1 MHDNMDSGGRRE
13 QKDFS
18 PVVGKYNKILF
29 GQRADM
35 RGGYID
41 APHATALDGASV
53 DRVLSG
59 KVNVG
64 SFSTDNGLVM
74 PSASKIYLDA
84 HMRGLFEVA
93 PGSTLLVQDAGGR
106 ERTLIVA
113 NARHGAEGGEFVPIT
128 VRAEMLSGLK
138 RLIQQK
144 YQADAR
150 TGEIAQ
156 KFNELGGTSMITTVN
171 RGVCDINRYPD
182 FKGTLDADAQR
193 GGVEEYRRFKEEILR
208 RAGNIGASGEA
219 VRPFLHIA
227 LHGKKDFDPARSND
241 SDIELGTARGA
252 SCADKNVV
260 EWLEELFKRKLAE
273 KNVVVRGMAPVV
285 NADVRLWGDQSKS
298 EGRRQHG
305 DSFMTV
311 QVEVCREIRNKYG
324 SELAQIFAEL
334 IQEFTNKFHQ
344 PA

>member
-13 QKDFS
+13 QRDFS
-18 PVVGKYNKILF
+18 PIVGKYNKILF

-41 APHATALDGASV
+41 APHATALDGASI
-53 DRVLSG
+53 DRVLRG
-59 KVNVG
+59 KVNTG
-64 SFSTDNGLVM
+64 SFLTDDGLVM
-74 PSASKIYLDA
+74 PSASRIYLDA
-84 HMRGLFEVA
+84 RMRDLFEVA
-93 PGSTLLVQDAGGR
+93 PGSTLLMQDASGR
-106 ERTLIVA
+106 ERALTVA
-113 NARHGAEGGEFVPIT
+113 NARHGAEGGKFVPIT
-128 VRAEMLSGLK
+128 MRAEMLSGLK

-156 KFNELGGTSMITTVN
+156 KFNELGGTSMITTVS

-182 FKGTLDADAQR
+182 FKGTMDADAQK

-208 RAGNIGASGEA
+208 RVGNLGASGEA

-227 LHGKKDFDPARSND
+227 LHGKKDFDSARAND

-260 EWLEELFKRKLAE
+260 EWLEEALRRKLAE
-273 KNVVVRGMAPVV
+273 KNVILRNAAPVV
-285 NADVRLWGDQSKS
+285 NTDVRLWGDPSKS
-298 EGRRQHG
+298 EGSRQHG
-305 DSFMTV
+305 DNFMTV
-311 QVEVCREIRNKYG
+311 QMEVCRNIRNKYD

-334 IQEFTNKFHQ
+334 IQEFTNKFHK
-344 PA
+344 